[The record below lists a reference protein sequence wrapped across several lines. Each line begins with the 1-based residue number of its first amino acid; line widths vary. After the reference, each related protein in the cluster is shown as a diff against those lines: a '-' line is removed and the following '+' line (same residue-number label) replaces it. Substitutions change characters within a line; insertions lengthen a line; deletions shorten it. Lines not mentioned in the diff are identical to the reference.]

1 MCKKNLSLSRF
12 YAFVLLLTCSFAAR
26 ADLPKM
32 EDPSRGKGSG
42 IMATLKNYGY
52 DIVILMSLGVC
63 AVGFLAVANSCI
75 STYSEIQNGKKQ
87 WKDLGAM
94 AGVGAILLVI
104 VIWLLTQAGEIL

>member
-1 MCKKNLSLSRF
+1 MLKKTLHTLIVLALTLSLS
-12 YAFVLLLTCSFAAR
+12 AR
-26 ADLPKM
+26 ADLPTM

-42 IMATLKNYGY
+42 IMNTLKNYGY
-52 DIVILMSLGVC
+52 DMVVLMSLAVC
-63 AVGFLAVANSCI
+63 AVGFLVVANSCI

-104 VIWLLTQAGEIL
+104 VIWLLTQAGEVL